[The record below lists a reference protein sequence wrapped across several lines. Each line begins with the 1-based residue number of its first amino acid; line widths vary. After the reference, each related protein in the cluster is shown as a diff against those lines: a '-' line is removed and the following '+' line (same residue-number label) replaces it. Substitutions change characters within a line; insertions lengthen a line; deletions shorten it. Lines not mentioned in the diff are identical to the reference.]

1 MVFALAKGPEN
12 PCTVGARAASTLES
26 MVSVRDMVSVER
38 IIRAPASVIFDVIA
52 DPSRHA
58 DFDGSGSVKNSRSAT
73 PARLS
78 KGAVF
83 VMDMK
88 RSLPYGMANTVVE
101 FDADRVIAW
110 APRFANGRA
119 GNFFGRIW
127 RYELEPVEGATLV
140 CETWDV
146 SGDRLR
152 LFLRVLFAKRFR
164 RDMEESLRLLDELV
178 SLST

>member
-1 MVFALAKGPEN
+1 
-12 PCTVGARAASTLES
+12 
-26 MVSVRDMVSVER
+26 MVSVER

-58 DFDGSGSVKNSRSAT
+58 DFDGSGSVKNSRSAV

-78 KGAVF
+78 MGAVF

-88 RSLPYGMANTVVE
+88 RTIPYGMANTVVE
-101 FDADRVIAW
+101 FEVDRAIAW
-110 APRFANGRA
+110 APRFASGRA

-127 RYELEPVEGATLV
+127 RYELEPVNGGTLV
-140 CETWDV
+140 RETWDV

-152 LFLRVLFAKRFR
+152 RFLYVLFAHRFL
-164 RDMEESLRLLDELV
+164 RDIEESLRLLDELV
-178 SLST
+178 SLAN

>member
-1 MVFALAKGPEN
+1 
-12 PCTVGARAASTLES
+12 
-26 MVSVRDMVSVER
+26 MVSVLDMVSVER

-127 RYELEPVEGATLV
+127 RYELEPVDGATLV